1 MEAGMVS
8 AGDEKMNR
16 IDVLAEDK
24 NGNQITG
31 FTYGPV
37 SVGAWEIVFSH
48 DCNGLNFSGRYK
60 IIEIL

>member
-1 MEAGMVS
+1 
-8 AGDEKMNR
+8 MNR

-24 NGNQITG
+24 NGSQITG

-37 SVGAWEIVFSH
+37 AVGALEIVFSH